1 MSLGLVSDLLFLP
14 FQTAEPS
21 DLPGHGD
28 IEDKQLPSPPAEPG
42 EQEWSQKTDHD
53 DSETLSHQSESQSDT
68 KTDPFESASDT
79 ESLPGDLLE
88 GICLPPPGT
97 SEDREAHKGCF
108 DTPVSGNPQ
117 EQYLTDVPGLDPKE
131 EVDLCLDF
139 KEESHKSALRTFA
152 TVAGEVSAIPQEDV
166 AGPELELPPGR
177 AALLT
182 RDCAPGCTGSYSPPP
197 AKVVTVQDITGFSVL
212 SPQKSR
218 SESHLR
224 TPLVWPLLLWCAEQ
238 SQSWPNIHN
247 RERGRP
253 LNSTAPLGARTGKKC
268 PPDPTSKTGLL
279 CSQSSFDATCWLPLG
294 TSCLLH
300 AKFHHSAPEN
310 TDDEGRALPGHCCWL
325 TRTLNRAH
333 SVAEFPLR
341 NSEDPLGQNF
351 VKFGTHLKEG
361 TEAERAPITQT
372 PLHPVPTQLSHV
384 LPTSQRKALPLKDQY
399 KLRALSWK
407 RASQDMPS
415 ECLWLENQLGQ
426 DSRSCPVSSCLTA
439 ELVGLTAEE
448 EPVPVECKPRHGPES
463 RPEEPRGPGQAPD
476 AEDVSDVQKHLQDIS
491 AEPGDQTSNYTSKY
505 ILSEKRKPS
514 ATAKF
519 PQHPSK
525 SGSLVLNRD
534 WGVCSRGS
542 DNSYAPETTLKSST
556 ADTLKEAEDVIVP
569 DPSFTKHALQGFSG
583 VAAASMSHCSCG
595 DEECEQGHKG
605 DTTPLAEG
613 LQTEPK
619 ADTSSRGMLI
629 IIAVE
634 QKGLQ
639 ATRRKM
645 GPLLKTQSCE
655 FPEERPGS
663 PHSAGATPC
672 ESPLAGK
679 PKTCGNECVC
689 ELPAACSLRG
699 NDGALRQVA
708 QASELGIV
716 LIPQAA
722 SEDWPP
728 GRKKTLSQDR
738 AGDMLS
744 TGAPMEESQPGASQ
758 RSRTPAAREEA
769 AGEPEAWG
777 PHPAG
782 SRGPPSPEETRGVC
796 AAEGDADTDKQPG
809 AQARAGKSALQ
820 QPRPPHQL
828 RHASREP
835 GNFLAFPKVIS
846 FRKGKPSA
854 GESPGGDHPG
864 GSSGL
869 EELCSDRQ
877 PPTGSAQSA
886 SGQAGTPCNAHAST
900 FPVMGLQGSSQGVP
914 GLMEVGRVEMP
925 RDLGS
930 RRQSSE
936 RCDAKRLKTPEKRLR
951 ARLASAHKTFA
962 HFFESRVLEK
972 ENTGECSPCSF
983 KDQKEKGRLRQS
995 SWRTFLKSKDAQGPK
1010 RPSLVSLIPGPEILN
1025 TPNHFPPETNS
1036 DCEKQAEHKESCVFR
1051 DHWTPT
1057 HSPTPLSSSSLASS
1071 DNRRKSEPTIKCTS
1085 TRESGE
1091 YLPLSTFPEKSWP
1104 LSPTS
1109 PGRQQAGSSHTL
1121 PSGSTCYLALGSQR
1135 VPCKPLSPKP
1145 QSPRPAQQADF
1156 HYPEKGRA
1164 ISVVSLGSYSHV
1176 DNSSEAPGSPK
1187 MSQAWIRLLLSLQAL
1202 DQGEQKEESRKRGQ
1216 RPCGLSTAPSLKD
1229 LLGSENHMLW
1239 EEQPGKKPSCFQG
1252 LKAFHTEPA
1261 PGPFSTAEVGTW
1273 ILPFV
1278 SAEDVPPET
1287 PSQPMSIPQHSHIS
1301 LDDLWLEKTQRRKLK
1316 KQAQFERKT
1325 HAHKEGVQCWRKMI
1339 IASPESLNLPGRS
1352 HPFSQSAPTG
1362 LNHMGWPEPTP
1373 DIALPDGALDTAL
1386 RGDEAGSEED
1396 LYEDGHSSSHH
1407 YSHTGGGG
1415 EQLAINELIS
1425 DGSVVCA
1432 EALWDHVTMDDQEL
1446 GFNAGDVIEVMDAT
1460 NREWWWG
1467 RVADGEGWFPASFVR
1482 LRVNQDEPADDEA
1495 LGPGRR
1501 GAGDGG
1507 DAEAQGSR
1515 DQMRTNVINEILS
1528 TERDYIKHLRDI
1540 CEQADFQIY
1549 SEYCNNHPNA
1559 CVELSRLAKLSKYVY
1574 FFEACRLLQK
1584 MIDISLDGFL
1594 LTPVQKICKYPLQ
1607 LAELLKYTHPQHR
1620 DFKDV
1625 EAALH
1630 AMKNVAQLINERK
1643 RRLENIDKIAQWQSS
1658 IEDWEG
1664 EDLLVRSSELIHSG
1678 ELTRVTQPQAKS
1690 QQRMFFLFDH
1700 QLIYCKKDLLRR
1712 DVLYYKGRVDMDSLE
1727 VVDLEDGKDR
1737 ELHVSVR
1744 NAFRL
1749 RCGPSGESHLLCAKK
1764 PEQKQRWLKAFARER
1779 EQVRLDQETGFSI
1792 TQLQRK
1798 QAMLNASKQQAIGK
1812 PKALGR
1818 PYYLTRQKHP
1828 ALPTSLPQQQVLA
1841 LAEPKRKPSTFWHS
1855 ISRLAPFRK

>member
-1 MSLGLVSDLLFLP
+1 MLIQYHIIFYFLNLP
-14 FQTAEPS
+14 FSLYTLHITITFFGTPESS

-28 IEDKQLPSPPAEPG
+28 IEDKQLPSPPAEP
-42 EQEWSQKTDHD
+42 EKQKWSQKTDHD

-108 DTPVSGNPQ
+108 DTPASGNPQ

-139 KEESHKSALRTFA
+139 KEESHKSGFRTFA

-182 RDCAPGCTGSYSPPP
+182 RDCAPGRTGSYSPSP
-197 AKVVTVQDITGFSVL
+197 AKVVTVQDITGLSVL

-247 RERGRP
+247 RERGCWLSLRSP

-372 PLHPVPTQLSHV
+372 PLHAVPTQLSHL
-384 LPTSQRKALPLKDQY
+384 LPTSQRKALSLKDQY

-407 RASQDMPS
+407 RASQDKPS
-415 ECLWLENQLGQ
+415 ECLRLENQLGQ
-426 DSRSCPVSSCLTA
+426 DSRSCPVSSCLPA
-439 ELVGLTAEE
+439 ELVSLTAEE

-491 AEPGDQTSNYTSKY
+491 AELGDQTSNYTSKY

-514 ATAKF
+514 ATAKV

-525 SGSLVLNRD
+525 SGSLVWNRD
-534 WGVCSRGS
+534 CGVCSRGR

-556 ADTLKEAEDVIVP
+556 ADTLKEAEDVIAP
-569 DPSFTKHALQGFSG
+569 DPSFTKNALHQFSG
-583 VAAASMSHCSCG
+583 VAAATMSHCICG

-619 ADTSSRGMLI
+619 ADTSSRGTLI

-655 FPEERPGS
+655 FLEERPGS

-679 PKTCGNECVC
+679 PKTCGNEC

-699 NDGALRQVA
+699 KDGALRQVA

-716 LIPQAA
+716 LTPQAA

-728 GRKKTLSQDR
+728 GRKKTPSQDR
-738 AGDMLS
+738 AGDLLS
-744 TGAPMEESQPGASQ
+744 TGAPMEERQPEASQ
-758 RSRTPAAREEA
+758 SSRTSAAREEA

-782 SRGPPSPEETRGVC
+782 NRGPPSPEDTRGVC
-796 AAEGDADTDKQPG
+796 AAEGDADSDKQPG

-820 QPRPPHQL
+820 QPRPPHKL
-828 RHASREP
+828 RHTSREP
-835 GNFLAFPKVIS
+835 GNFLAFPKVTS

-854 GESPGGDHPG
+854 GESPGGGHPG
-864 GSSGL
+864 SSSGL
-869 EELCSDRQ
+869 EELCSDSQ

-886 SGQAGTPCNAHAST
+886 SGQTGTPCNTHAST
-900 FPVMGLQGSSQGVP
+900 FPVIGLQGSSQGVP
-914 GLMEVGRVEMP
+914 GLMEVGRVETP
-925 RDLGS
+925 GNLGS

-983 KDQKEKGRLRQS
+983 KDQKEKSRLHQS

-1025 TPNHFPPETNS
+1025 TPSHFPPETNS

-1057 HSPTPLSSSSLASS
+1057 HSPTPLSSSSLTSS
-1071 DNRRKSEPTIKCTS
+1071 DNRRKSEPTIKCTN

-1091 YLPLSTFPEKSWP
+1091 YLPPSTFPEKSWP

-1121 PSGSTCYLALGSQR
+1121 PSGSTCYLAHGSQR
-1135 VPCKPLSPKP
+1135 GPCKPLSPKP
-1145 QSPRPAQQADF
+1145 QSPRPAQQAEF
-1156 HYPEKGRA
+1156 HCPEKGRA

-1202 DQGEQKEESRKRGQ
+1202 DQGEQKEEHRKRGQ
-1216 RPCGLSTAPSLKD
+1216 RPCGLSTAPLLRD

-1239 EEQPGKKPSCFQG
+1239 EEQPGKKPSCFQD

-1278 SAEDVPPET
+1278 SAEDVPRET
-1287 PSQPMSIPQHSHIS
+1287 PSQRRSIPQHSHIS

-1325 HAHKEGVQCWRKMI
+1325 HAHKDGVQVSCSHAI
-1339 IASPESLNLPGRS
+1339 VIAPASLSCPLCT
-1352 HPFSQSAPTG
+1352 SAPYS
-1362 LNHMGWPEPTP
+1362 LQEKHCVVWLPLP
-1373 DIALPDGALDTAL
+1373 ALQCLPLCPSHSNDHSVRTHSVSNTVLDTVQHYIIFLKFFSVVAYSSTWFHHVDIHIGL
-1386 RGDEAGSEED
+1386 FPDSQFYSIGS
-1396 LYEDGHSSSHH
+1396 LYLSFCQYHTIYHNFLLSFEVGVRESSLLFFKIILPPVTLKNSLIGSRKIFLKTPWDFLFCQFITCFLFLLFPNILFCQKH
-1407 YSHTGGGG
+1407 
-1415 EQLAINELIS
+1415 EQLLLTHEK
-1425 DGSVVCA
+1425 
-1432 EALWDHVTMDDQEL
+1432 MP
-1446 GFNAGDVIEVMDAT
+1446 GFLASG
-1460 NREWWWG
+1460 RE
-1467 RVADGEGWFPASFVR
+1467 EF
-1482 LRVNQDEPADDEA
+1482 N
-1495 LGPGRR
+1495 LGPETRL
-1501 GAGDGG
+1501 D
-1507 DAEAQGSR
+1507 
-1515 DQMRTNVINEILS
+1515 
-1528 TERDYIKHLRDI
+1528 
-1540 CEQADFQIY
+1540 C
-1549 SEYCNNHPNA
+1549 SELLCNR
-1559 CVELSRLAKLSKYVY
+1559 V
-1574 FFEACRLLQK
+1574 
-1584 MIDISLDGFL
+1584 
-1594 LTPVQKICKYPLQ
+1594 
-1607 LAELLKYTHPQHR
+1607 LLKYER
-1620 DFKDV
+1620 DSTTKP
-1625 EAALH
+1625 
-1630 AMKNVAQLINERK
+1630 
-1643 RRLENIDKIAQWQSS
+1643 QSS
-1658 IEDWEG
+1658 RQYG
-1664 EDLLVRSSELIHSG
+1664 
-1678 ELTRVTQPQAKS
+1678 
-1690 QQRMFFLFDH
+1690 
-1700 QLIYCKKDLLRR
+1700 
-1712 DVLYYKGRVDMDSLE
+1712 
-1727 VVDLEDGKDR
+1727 
-1737 ELHVSVR
+1737 
-1744 NAFRL
+1744 
-1749 RCGPSGESHLLCAKK
+1749 
-1764 PEQKQRWLKAFARER
+1764 
-1779 EQVRLDQETGFSI
+1779 TG
-1792 TQLQRK
+1792 
-1798 QAMLNASKQQAIGK
+1798 
-1812 PKALGR
+1812 
-1818 PYYLTRQKHP
+1818 
-1828 ALPTSLPQQQVLA
+1828 
-1841 LAEPKRKPSTFWHS
+1841 
-1855 ISRLAPFRK
+1855 